1 MKPQAARLA
10 LRAGLAGAAM
20 ALVFAALTSVGAAVS
35 PSGTPAAT
43 EQYGGKVTICHR
55 TKSKKNPFRTIRVAR
70 SAVRAHLRHGD
81 KLGPCA
87 NATFQVCHKAKKAQK
102 RTVKVK
108 GLVKLKRHVRHGDRI
123 GPCKKAKQAK
133 KAKGKKGRK

>member
-20 ALVFAALTSVGAAVS
+20 ALAFAALTSVGAAVS
-35 PSGTPAAT
+35 PAGTPAAT

-55 TKSKKNPFRTIRVAR
+55 TKSRKTPFRTIRVAP

-81 KLGPCA
+81 KRGPCA
-87 NATFQVCHKAKKAQK
+87 SATFRVCHKAKKAK
-102 RTVKVK
+102 RHTVKVK

-123 GPCKKAKQAK
+123 GPCKQAK
-133 KAKGKKGRK
+133 KSKKKGKK

>member
-55 TKSKKNPFRTIRVAR
+55 TKSRKNPFRTIRVAP

-81 KLGPCA
+81 KRGPCA
-87 NATFQVCHKAKKAQK
+87 SATFRVCHKAKEGKK
-102 RTVKVK
+102 GTVKVK
-108 GLVKLKRHVRHGDRI
+108 GLARLKRHVRHGDRI
-123 GPCKKAKQAK
+123 GPCKHAK
-133 KAKGKKGRK
+133 KGKKSKRGKK